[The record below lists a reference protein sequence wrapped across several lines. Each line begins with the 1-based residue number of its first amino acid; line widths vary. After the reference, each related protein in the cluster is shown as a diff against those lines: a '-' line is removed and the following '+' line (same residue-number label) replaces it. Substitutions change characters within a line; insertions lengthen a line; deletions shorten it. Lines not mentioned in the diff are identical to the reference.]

1 MPKLTKAELT
11 LKRKAARDA
20 MPSPQWAD
28 HNLNGITGRVTA
40 GSLTRLTQRATQKV
54 TT

>member
-20 MPSPQWAD
+20 MPTPSWGD

-40 GSLTRLTQRATQKV
+40 GSLTRLTKPAAKAV
-54 TT
+54 K